1 MGKRKLEDHRGYVEP
16 TNHRHKLLS
25 MMTKIRATQTLG
37 ATLTSKGS
45 HERACKLYKKLIN
58 DALENEMRENFSTE
72 HQNLLEDALAYEQG
86 SLQEKAW
93 KMRSAIDSVY
103 DDCLLDYNDVKGAMP
118 ANLHSLIKETINR
131 AVANIATGDN
141 QAGLDK
147 YRTLLEQLKN
157 NKKYRELVSPAAQ
170 KLVKESLEIAESG
183 DNVEVTNIKLR
194 ESLDR
199 VYNEIRLPDVFAPST
214 GPQVAVKTK
223 AKKTNPGLLVVDFRQ
238 IDGSL
243 FPYTVQLMDDKVM
256 GGSSS
261 ASAALNEEEHYM
273 EFKGELSRSN
283 RGGFASFRILPS
295 DKDEMRRVLSGTT
308 AVSLEVCNLD
318 TKNNRYKFQ
327 MANEA
332 HLKSFN
338 WQAEFVVEPNKEFQ
352 TIVLDIYSFW
362 PTMFGHVLSS
372 PGNVDFSK
380 VDCLGLLISHVTV
393 DGKSNPD
400 FVEGSFGLAIRS
412 IRFIK
417 DEKDD

>member
-141 QAGLDK
+141 QAGFDK

-157 NKKYRELVSPAAQ
+157 NKKYKELVSPAAQ

-183 DNVEVTNIKLR
+183 DGLEVTNIKLR

-214 GPQVAVKTK
+214 GPQVAVNTK
-223 AKKTNPGLLVVDFRQ
+223 AKNTATGLLVVDFRQ

-261 ASAALNEEEHYM
+261 ALAALNMEEHYM
-273 EFKGELSRSN
+273 EFKGELSRRN

-295 DKDEMRRVLSGTT
+295 DKDEMRKVLSGTT

-327 MANEA
+327 LANEA